1 MVLTST
7 YLTVTSRHTLL
18 KQFPRKS
25 SSVYW
30 IDSDGGSQVNAFEA
44 YCDMDTNG
52 GGWTPV
58 WSYSSTNYSHFKD
71 DSNAISPIPNWP
83 ATNKVNVRIS
93 TTPLL
98 NETDKLQ
105 TLETARQTDPHQEQ
119 HKQLAW
125 CVIR

>member
-1 MVLTST
+1 
-7 YLTVTSRHTLL
+7 
-18 KQFPRKS
+18 
-25 SSVYW
+25 
-30 IDSDGGSQVNAFEA
+30 
-44 YCDMDTNG
+44 MDTNG
-52 GGWTPV
+52 GGWTLV

-125 CVIR
+125 CVLR